1 MNRVI
6 ASACTLAIVTL
17 AAACSQQNSQ
27 KKEDNAAVV
36 NGHAISLN
44 TFNEFAKG
52 AAGKPAEDLTAAQ
65 RTELLDNLIRAE
77 VIAADAEAKGVA
89 QQDETRA
96 GLDLA
101 RLNVLSQAAT
111 QYYLKDRK
119 ASEEELRAEYDLQ
132 VAGMSKVEYRAS
144 HILVPTEESARQVIA
159 QLKAGANF
167 ADLARRLSADKTSA
181 ANGGDLEWFAPSSM
195 TPVFAD
201 AIIGLKKG
209 ETSQTPVKTEYGW
222 HVLRVT
228 DTRASVPPPYEGVK
242 DRLGKLVESKKF
254 KAYADDLVAKAKVTR
269 TLK

>member
-1 MNRVI
+1 MNRII
-6 ASACTLAIVTL
+6 AATCTLAIAAL
-17 AAACSQQNSQ
+17 AACSQQNAP
-27 KKEDNAAVV
+27 KKEDNVAVV
-36 NGHAISLN
+36 NGHAITRN
-44 TFNEFAKG
+44 TYNEYAKG
-52 AAGKPAEDLTAAQ
+52 AAGKPAEDLTEAQ

-132 VAGMSKVEYRAS
+132 VAGMSKMEYRAS
-144 HILVPTEESARQVIA
+144 HILVPTEEAAKQVIA
-159 QLKAGANF
+159 QLKAGADF
-167 ADLARRLSADKTSA
+167 AQLARRVSGDKTSA
-181 ANGGDLEWFAPSSM
+181 PNGGDLEWFAPSSM

-201 AIIGLKKG
+201 AVTGLKKG

-228 DTRASVPPPYEGVK
+228 DTRATVPPPYEGVK

-254 KAYADDLVAKAKVTR
+254 KAYADGLVTKAKVTKS
-269 TLK
+269 LK